1 MLLSPTHVNS
11 LPGLGDSTV
20 DMSEKGLALVK
31 SFEGCYLEAY
41 LCPAKV
47 WTIGYG
53 HTDNVEKGQ
62 TITKEEAERL
72 LIKDLAWAENV
83 VEGALKVP
91 VTAYQFDALVSFV
104 FNVGEGAFR
113 KSTLLRELNKGRY
126 DAVPGQLLRWNKAG
140 KPKRE
145 LKGLTRRRLA
155 EAALWNEVP
164 PPVKPGEAEPA
175 PEPMPQAVCPS
186 TPPVAALVKSRT
198 IWGTGLIGVAS
209 AGEWVLGT
217 ATQASQKTAESLS
230 GTSALM
236 ENVGSAKST
245 LVLVIVLAAV
255 AVVIAARIQDWTG
268 GRG

>member
-1 MLLSPTHVNS
+1 
-11 LPGLGDSTV
+11 
-20 DMSEKGLALVK
+20 MSEKGLALVK

-72 LIKDLAWAENV
+72 LIKDLAWAEDV
-83 VEGALKVP
+83 VERHVRKDILTTLSK
-91 VTAYQFDALVSFV
+91 TQFDALVSFV

-113 KSTLLRELNKGRY
+113 GSTLLRELNRRNY
-126 DAVPGQLLRWNKAG
+126 DAVPAQLLRWNKAG
-140 KPKRE
+140 KPKKT

-186 TPPVAALVKSRT
+186 TPPATALARSGT
-198 IWGTGLIGVAS
+198 IIGSAS
-209 AGEWVLGT
+209 AAVLTAGDWLLGT
-217 ATQASQKTAESLS
+217 ATEASKQTAESLD
-230 GTSALM
+230 GTSALVTHM
-236 ENVGSAKST
+236 GSGKST
-245 LVLVIVLAAV
+245 IVMVLVIAAC
-255 AVVIAARIQDWTG
+255 AVVIARRVQAHYG
-268 GRG
+268 GKIG

>member
-1 MLLSPTHVNS
+1 M
-11 LPGLGDSTV
+11 

-83 VEGALKVP
+83 VEKHVKVEL
-91 VTAYQFDALVSFV
+91 TAHQFDALTSFV
-104 FNVGEGAFR
+104 FNVGEGAFNG
-113 KSTLLRELNKGRY
+113 STLLRELNKGRY
-126 DAVPGQLLRWNKAG
+126 EAVPGQLLRWNKAG
-140 KPKRE
+140 KPKRT
-145 LKGLTRRRLA
+145 LKGLTRRRMA
-155 EAALWNEVP
+155 EAALWNEIP
-164 PPVKPGEAEPA
+164 PPPA
-175 PEPMPQAVCPS
+175 PTQEELEAEPMPQAVECKP
-186 TPPVAALVKSRT
+186 PPVTALAKSRT

-209 AGEWVLGT
+209 AGEWILGT
-217 ATQASQKTAESLS
+217 AKEASTKTSESLS

-236 ENVGSAKST
+236 EHVGAGKST
-245 LVLVIVLAAV
+245 LVLVLVLSAV

>member
-1 MLLSPTHVNS
+1 
-11 LPGLGDSTV
+11 
-20 DMSEKGLALVK
+20 MSEKGLALVK

-62 TITKEEAERL
+62 KITKEEAERL

-83 VEGALKVP
+83 VEGLVKVP
-91 VTAYQFDALVSFV
+91 LTAHQFDALASFV

-113 KSTLLRELNKGRY
+113 GSTLLRELNRGNY
-126 DAVPGQLLRWNKAG
+126 DAVPAQLLRWNKAG
-140 KPKRE
+140 KPKKT

-164 PPVKPGEAEPA
+164 PPVKPGEAEPT

-186 TPPVAALVKSRT
+186 TPPATALARSGT
-198 IWGTGLIGVAS
+198 IIGSAS
-209 AGEWVLGT
+209 AAVLTAGDWLLGT
-217 ATQASQKTAESLS
+217 ATEASKQTAESLD
-230 GTSALM
+230 GTSALVTHM
-236 ENVGSAKST
+236 GSGKST
-245 LVLVIVLAAV
+245 IVMVLVIAAC
-255 AVVIAARIQDWTG
+255 AVVIARRVQAHYG
-268 GRG
+268 GKIG